1 MTTATVNASHVLS
14 YKEILSLIE
23 NNIKQFMINLIN
35 TAPKILTSV
44 LIFLVALV
52 SIKYVNRLIT
62 FIMDRTKFEEFV
74 YKITGTQIPLT
85 KMFIIITDIG
95 IVLVAI
101 AGVLNVVAPD
111 LVVVYRQGLD
121 YFARLASVIVLSIV
135 SILGLNAII
144 SFIRIEEK
152 IKSFVV
158 LIAFLMIFA
167 FLIDLT
173 ALSNVVKNAIVS
185 GISIGIGVAI
195 GAFAIWFL
203 FGEYIERVVR
213 RYTER
218 YKWTREASA

>member
-1 MTTATVNASHVLS
+1 MSSTNTTSILS
-14 YKEILSLIE
+14 YRDIIHSIE
-23 NNIKQFMINLIN
+23 NSIKQFLLNLAN
-35 TAPKILTSV
+35 TTPKILTAV

-52 SIKYVNRLIT
+52 AIKYINRLIA
-62 FIMDRTKFEEFV
+62 FIMERTRLEEFV
-74 YKITGTQIPLT
+74 HKVTGTFIPLT
-85 KMFIIITDIG
+85 KIFIVITDIG

-101 AGVLNVVAPD
+101 AGILNVVAPD
-111 LVVVYRQGLD
+111 LIVVYRQGLD
-121 YFARLASVIVLSIV
+121 YFARLASVIVLSLV

-144 SFIRIEEK
+144 SFIKLEEK

-158 LIAFLMIFA
+158 LIAFLLIFA

-185 GISIGIGVAI
+185 GISIGIGIAI

-203 FGEYIERVVR
+203 FGEYIEHIVR